1 MTKWVLRCREL
12 AATVDAEQAFRAL
25 FGAGRR
31 AYWLDSSMV
40 GGPARYSVLGECA
53 GPHADVLIDQVG
65 PRPTPPDPDPGDAAD
80 PGDSGDPVD
89 SVYDRLERRL
99 AERRVDVPA
108 ELPAELACG
117 YVGYFGYELRAHDGA
132 PSPHRSELPDAYWM
146 AATRYLA
153 LDHLAGRAWLVE
165 LGTADTP
172 ASWLD
177 DAATTLAG
185 LPATSRTDRPNPG
198 LPNPSTPEPDPEPWL
213 ARPRETYLRDVRHCL
228 DRLRA
233 GDSYEVCLTNT
244 VEMPFAGT
252 PFEAFEAFEAYCRL
266 RRRNPAPYAAYL
278 RLDDLHVLSASPERF
293 LRVDAQGYAESRPIK
308 GTAPRGDEPVADDLA
323 RKELSASTKA
333 QAENLMI
340 VDLVRN
346 DLGRVC
352 EPGSISV
359 PAFCSVESYATV
371 HQLVSTVRGRLRSD
385 VTAVRAARACFP
397 PGSMTGA
404 PKLSTMRILDRLET
418 RPRGIYSGA
427 LGHFG
432 LAGTADLSV
441 VIRTAVIHRGRLT
454 VGAGGAIVLDSDPAD
469 EWDEMLMK
477 AAVPLRALVVPPC
490 DE

>member
-1 MTKWVLRCREL
+1 MTRWVLRCREL
-12 AATVDAEQAFRAL
+12 PAMPDAEQAFRAL
-25 FGAGRR
+25 FGASRY
-31 AYWLDSSMV
+31 AYWLDSAMSAMSEISPMA
-40 GGPARYSVLGECA
+40 GGSARYSVLGECA
-53 GPHADVLIDQVG
+53 GPHADILTDRVPAPSVA
-65 PRPTPPDPDPGDAAD
+65 PGTTTI
-80 PGDSGDPVD
+80 
-89 SVYDRLERRL
+89 YERLERRL
-99 AERRVDVPA
+99 ADRRTDVPA
-108 ELPAELACG
+108 GLPADLACG

-132 PSPHRSELPDAYWM
+132 PSPHRSELPDAYWL

-153 LDHLAGRAWLVE
+153 LDHVAGRAWVVE
-165 LGTADTP
+165 LGTAETP
-172 ASWLD
+172 ACWLD
-177 DAATTLAG
+177 TAAARLAG
-185 LPATSRTDRPNPG
+185 LTSSAPEKPNDAVLDG
-198 LPNPSTPEPDPEPWL
+198 GPEPDPEPWL

-233 GDSYEVCLTNT
+233 GDSYEICLTDT
-244 VEMPFAGT
+244 AELPFAGGAGET
-252 PFEAFEAFEAYCRL
+252 AEAFEAYCRL

-278 RLDDLHVLSASPERF
+278 RLDDVHVLSASPERF

-308 GTAPRGDEPVADDLA
+308 GTSPRGDDPAADDLA

-352 EPGSISV
+352 EPGSIGV

-371 HQLVSTVRGRLRSD
+371 HQLVSTVRGRLRAD

-418 RPRGIYSGA
+418 RARGIYSGA

-469 EWDEMLMK
+469 EWDEMLVK

-490 DE
+490 EE

>member
-1 MTKWVLRCREL
+1 MP
-12 AATVDAEQAFRAL
+12 DAEQAFRAL
-25 FGAGRR
+25 FGAGRCT
-31 AYWLDSSMV
+31 YWLDSAMV
-40 GGPARYSVLGECA
+40 DGPARYSVLGECA
-53 GPHADVLIDQVG
+53 GPHADVLTDRVAA
-65 PRPTPPDPDPGDAAD
+65 PP
-80 PGDSGDPVD
+80 STTTT
-89 SVYDRLERRL
+89 STVYDRLEGRL
-99 AERRVDVPA
+99 AERRVEVPPG
-108 ELPAELACG
+108 LPAELACG

-132 PSPHRSELPDAYWM
+132 PSPHRSELPDAYWL
-146 AATRYLA
+146 AATRYVA
-153 LDHLAGRAWLVE
+153 LDHLTGRAWVVE

-172 ASWLD
+172 ACWLD
-177 DAATTLAG
+177 EAAAVLAD
-185 LPATSRTDRPNPG
+185 LPASGPRPGGRDPH
-198 LPNPSTPEPDPEPWL
+198 PEPDPEPWL
-213 ARPRETYLRDVRHCL
+213 ARPRDTYLRDVRHCL

-244 VEMPFAGT
+244 VQMPFVGAASEVSEEASEAS
-252 PFEAFEAFEAYCRL
+252 EAFEMYCRL

-278 RLDDLHVLSASPERF
+278 RLDDIHVLSASPERF
-293 LRVDAQGYAESRPIK
+293 LRVDAGGYAESRPIK
-308 GTAPRGDEPVADDLA
+308 GTAPRGDDAAADDLA

-352 EPGSISV
+352 EPGSITV

-371 HQLVSTVRGRLRSD
+371 HQLVSTVRGRLRAD

-418 RPRGIYSGA
+418 RARGIYSGA

-454 VGAGGAIVLDSDPAD
+454 AGAGGAIVLDSDPAD
-469 EWDEMLMK
+469 EWDEMLVK

-490 DE
+490 DD

>member
-1 MTKWVLRCREL
+1 MLRCREL
-12 AATVDAEQAFRAL
+12 AAMVDAEQAFRAL
-25 FGAGRR
+25 FGASRR

-53 GPHADVLIDQVG
+53 GPYADVLTERVRSQS
-65 PRPTPPDPDPGDAAD
+65 
-80 PGDSGDPVD
+80 DSVDSVD
-89 SVYDRLERRL
+89 SVYDRLEGRL
-99 AERRVDVPA
+99 AARRVDVPPG
-108 ELPAELACG
+108 LPAELACG

-132 PSPHRSELPDAYWM
+132 PSPHRSELPDAYWL

-153 LDHLAGRAWLVE
+153 LDQVAGRAWVVE

-172 ASWLD
+172 TSWLD
-177 DAATTLAG
+177 AAAATLAD
-185 LPATSRTDRPNPG
+185 LPPNVPHSDC
-198 LPNPSTPEPDPEPWL
+198 PTPEPEPEPDPWL

-244 VEMPFAGT
+244 VEVPFAGG
-252 PFEAFEAFEAYCRL
+252 AIEAFEAYCRL

-293 LRVDAQGYAESRPIK
+293 LRVDARGYAESRPIK
-308 GTAPRGDEPVADDLA
+308 GTAPRGDDPAADDLV
-323 RKELSASTKA
+323 RKELSSSTKA

-359 PAFCSVESYATV
+359 PEFCSVESYATV
-371 HQLVSTVRGRLRSD
+371 HQLVSTVRGRLRAD

-418 RPRGIYSGA
+418 RARGIYSGA

-469 EWDEMLMK
+469 EWDEMLVK

>member
-1 MTKWVLRCREL
+1 MP
-12 AATVDAEQAFRAL
+12 DAEEAFRAL
-25 FGAGRR
+25 FAASRY
-31 AYWLDSSMV
+31 AYWLDSSLV
-40 GGPARYSVLGECA
+40 GGPARYSLLGECA
-53 GPHADVLIDQVG
+53 GPHAEVLTDRVAS
-65 PRPTPPDPDPGDAAD
+65 TPVASTPVASTPAA
-80 PGDSGDPVD
+80 ST
-89 SVYDRLERRL
+89 VYDQLERGL
-99 AERRVDVPA
+99 AERRVEVPPG
-108 ELPAELACG
+108 LPADLACG

-132 PSPHRSELPDAYWM
+132 PSPHRSELPDAYWL

-153 LDHLAGRAWLVE
+153 LDHLTGRAWVVE

-172 ASWLD
+172 SRWLD
-177 DAATTLAG
+177 AAVGTLAD
-185 LPATSRTDRPNPG
+185 LPRNVPPPDVPDPAPDAIPD
-198 LPNPSTPEPDPEPWL
+198 PDPEPWL
-213 ARPRETYLRDVRHCL
+213 ARPRDTYLRDVRHCL

-244 VEMPFAGT
+244 VDMPFPGAAS
-252 PFEAFEAFEAYCRL
+252 EVFEAYSRL

-278 RLDDLHVLSASPERF
+278 RLDDVHVLSASPERF
-293 LRVDAQGYAESRPIK
+293 LWVDEQGYAESRPIK
-308 GTAPRGDEPVADDLA
+308 GTAPRGADPAADDLA

-359 PAFCSVESYATV
+359 PAFCSLESYATV
-371 HQLVSTVRGRLRSD
+371 HQLVSTVRGRLRAD

-418 RPRGIYSGA
+418 RARGIYSGA

-441 VIRTAVIHRGRLT
+441 VIRTAVIRNRRLT
-454 VGAGGAIVLDSDPAD
+454 AGAGGAIVLDSDPAD
-469 EWDEMLMK
+469 EWDEMLVK